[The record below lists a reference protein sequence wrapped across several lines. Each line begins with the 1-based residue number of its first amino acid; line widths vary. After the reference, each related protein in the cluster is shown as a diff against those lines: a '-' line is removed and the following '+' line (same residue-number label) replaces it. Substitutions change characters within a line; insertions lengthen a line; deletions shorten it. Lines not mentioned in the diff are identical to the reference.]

1 MENNKNKTLNCTGAD
16 ADNELCKVPDP
27 TDQIIRQSKIIII
40 LVFVVLLMFLGC
52 FIYNLIKCYLP
63 KWTKKK
69 LTEEERQVEIQNS
82 QPKE

>member
-16 ADNELCKVPDP
+16 ADNELCKVMDEKLLK
-27 TDQIIRQSKIIII
+27 QFKIIII
-40 LVFVVLLMFLGC
+40 LVFLVLLVFLGC

-63 KWTKKK
+63 KWTKKR

-82 QPKE
+82 QTK

>member
-16 ADNELCKVPDP
+16 ADNELCKVMDEKLLK
-27 TDQIIRQSKIIII
+27 QFKIIIV
-40 LVFVVLLMFLGC
+40 LVFVVLLVFLGC

-63 KWTKKK
+63 KWTKKR

-82 QPKE
+82 QTK

>member
-16 ADNELCKVPDP
+16 ADNELCKVMDEKLLK
-27 TDQIIRQSKIIII
+27 QFKIIII
-40 LVFVVLLMFLGC
+40 LVFVVLLVFLGC

-63 KWTKKK
+63 KWTKKR

-82 QPKE
+82 QSK

>member
-16 ADNELCKVPDP
+16 ADNELCKVPES
-27 TDQIIRQSKIIII
+27 IIIKQYRIIII

>member
-16 ADNELCKVPDP
+16 ADNELCKVMDEKLLK
-27 TDQIIRQSKIIII
+27 QFKIIIV
-40 LVFVVLLMFLGC
+40 LVFVVLLVFLGC

-63 KWTKKK
+63 KWTKKR

-82 QPKE
+82 QSK

>member
-16 ADNELCKVPDP
+16 ADNELCKVSDP
-27 TDQIIRQSKIIII
+27 IIKQYKIIII
-40 LVFVVLLMFLGC
+40 LVFVVLLMFLGG

>member
-16 ADNELCKVPDP
+16 ADNELCKVMDEKLLK
-27 TDQIIRQSKIIII
+27 QFKIIII
-40 LVFVVLLMFLGC
+40 LVFVVLLVFLGC

-63 KWTKKK
+63 KWTKKR

-82 QPKE
+82 QTK